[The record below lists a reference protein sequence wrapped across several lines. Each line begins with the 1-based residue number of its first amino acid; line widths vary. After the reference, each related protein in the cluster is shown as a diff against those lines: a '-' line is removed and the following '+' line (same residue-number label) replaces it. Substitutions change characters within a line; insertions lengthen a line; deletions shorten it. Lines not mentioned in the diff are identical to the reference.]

1 MEVYQLK
8 VKLVV
13 CEEKYEDIKKELIE
27 RGIEIDD
34 NADLI
39 LCENNRFTDTLIVK
53 DKNTNGR
60 VLLSIDEIVSIES
73 FGHTIEVYTQD
84 NTYLAT
90 ERLYKTFS
98 LLDPDSFLRISNSV
112 IIAKNKVKQ
121 ITPKLS
127 MKFILTMSNGT
138 IVDVT
143 RSYYYIFKEHFRI

>member
-1 MEVYQLK
+1 MGVYQLK

-13 CEEKYEDIKKELIE
+13 CEEKYEDMKKDLIA

-34 NADLI
+34 NADFI
-39 LCENNRFTDTLIVK
+39 LCENNRFTDTMIVK
-53 DKNTNGR
+53 DKKTNGR

-98 LLDPDSFLRISNSV
+98 LLDPDIFLRISNSV

-127 MKFILTMSNGT
+127 MKFILTMSNGRV
-138 IVDVT
+138 VDVT
-143 RSYYYIFKEHFRI
+143 RSYYYIFKEHFGI

>member
-127 MKFILTMSNGT
+127 MKFILTMSNGR

-143 RSYYYIFKEHFRI
+143 RSYYYIFKEHFGI

>member
-13 CEEKYEDIKKELIE
+13 CEEKYEDIKKELTE

-127 MKFILTMSNGT
+127 MKFILTMSNGR

-143 RSYYYIFKEHFRI
+143 RSYYYIFKEHFGI